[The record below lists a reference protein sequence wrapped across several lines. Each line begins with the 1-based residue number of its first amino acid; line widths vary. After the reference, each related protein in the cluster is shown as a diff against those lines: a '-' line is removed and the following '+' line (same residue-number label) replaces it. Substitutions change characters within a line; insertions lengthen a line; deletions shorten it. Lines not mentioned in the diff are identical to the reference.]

1 MAIVL
6 SNWES
11 LQIVEEEIIQEEEPL
26 EENEED
32 DLGDEDED
40 TIEDEDEFSIEDW
53 KSDNFQ
59 IELSEPERLII
70 QESPKAEIKS
80 VDLFGTVEIE
90 FHRRIEVQA
99 NLLTSKKKRYLQQ
112 TSDIEGNQ
120 DSFTDLELLNK
131 GQT

>member
-11 LQIVEEEIIQEEEPL
+11 LQIVEEEIILEEEPL

-32 DLGDEDED
+32 DVGDEDED
-40 TIEDEDEFSIEDW
+40 TIEDEDEFSIENW

-70 QESPKAEIKS
+70 QESP
-80 VDLFGTVEIE
+80 
-90 FHRRIEVQA
+90 
-99 NLLTSKKKRYLQQ
+99 
-112 TSDIEGNQ
+112 
-120 DSFTDLELLNK
+120 
-131 GQT
+131 